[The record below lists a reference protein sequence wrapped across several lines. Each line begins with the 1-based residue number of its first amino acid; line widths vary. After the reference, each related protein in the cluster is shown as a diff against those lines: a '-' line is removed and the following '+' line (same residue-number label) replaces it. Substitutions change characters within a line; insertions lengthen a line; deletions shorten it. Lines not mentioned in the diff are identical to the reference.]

1 MIAHRKYITIPICI
15 LINKRDPMEINIP
28 EDKGLRMTRVLA
40 AYRPFIFFSFAVALL
55 LFGGGRKDPWFQ
67 NILIC
72 KISCFAHH
80 AAYSYGQ
87 W

>member
-1 MIAHRKYITIPICI
+1 
-15 LINKRDPMEINIP
+15 MEINVP
-28 EDKGLRMTRVLA
+28 EDKGLRMTLVLVV
-40 AYRPFIFFSFAVALL
+40 YRPIFFSFAVALL

-72 KISCFAHH
+72 KISCFAHR

-87 W
+87 C

>member
-1 MIAHRKYITIPICI
+1 MIAHSKYITIPICI
-15 LINKRDPMEINIP
+15 LINKRDPMEINVP
-28 EDKGLRMTRVLA
+28 EDKGLRMTRVLV
-40 AYRPFIFFSFAVALL
+40 AYRPIFFSFAVALL

-72 KISCFAHH
+72 KISCFAHR

>member
-1 MIAHRKYITIPICI
+1 
-15 LINKRDPMEINIP
+15 MEINIP

>member
-15 LINKRDPMEINIP
+15 LINKRDPMEINVP
-28 EDKGLRMTRVLA
+28 EDKGLRMTLVLV
-40 AYRPFIFFSFAVALL
+40 AYRPIFFSFAVALL

-72 KISCFAHH
+72 KISCFAHR

-87 W
+87 C